1 MKSVLLSSSEGG
13 AIFDGAGMRGEVLMG
28 ALAFLN
34 KAWDAEPQSMTR
46 KQALS
51 TYLDHYRVS
60 CLISSQQE
68 TVREWLNKNSG
79 LPESMGF
86 LGRFLICIPES
97 TIGTRSYVTAPNET
111 PALNKFNNLCL
122 KRLGQR
128 ADLLIHLSSNLTM
141 KTENMD

>member
-1 MKSVLLSSSEGG
+1 MEVARGMKSVLLSSSEGG
-13 AIFDGAGMRGEVLMG
+13 TIFGGAGMRGEVLMG

-68 TVREWLNKNSG
+68 TVREWFNKIQVCRRVWVFS
-79 LPESMGF
+79 EDF
-86 LGRFLICIPES
+86 LSASR
-97 TIGTRSYVTAPNET
+97 N
-111 PALNKFNNLCL
+111 
-122 KRLGQR
+122 QQ
-128 ADLLIHLSSNLTM
+128 
-141 KTENMD
+141 